1 MIFSLDV
8 LRARK
13 GDCLMLHFG
22 AEDDP
27 HLILI
32 DGGPSDVYGPFLKPR
47 LQQVHRS
54 RELDERDPLPVDV
67 VMVSHVDDDHI
78 KGILD
83 LTKEQRGN
91 NPDLRLDVTSL
102 WHNSFD
108 DLLKTKP
115 SELVAGFGT
124 ASVEA
129 SAEGEEGIDSG
140 SVLASFGKSMQR
152 DEAEI
157 EDEDMHQT
165 IEVLSSIP
173 QGRTLRDDAKA
184 LGWKPNHKFKGKL
197 ILSAEAAK
205 PVALGDLKMT
215 VVGPMQPELL
225 ALQGEHDKWLRAQKE
240 KKKKS
245 SEAALA
251 AFTDESIPNLSSI
264 VVLAELGGKSML
276 LTGDARGDKILKG
289 MELAGLLKAG
299 GQKHV
304 DVLKVPHH
312 GSDNN
317 METIF
322 FKRVPADHYV
332 FSGDGEHGNPERKT
346 LQMLLDARGAEADY
360 TIHLT
365 YPVAE
370 IDEGRKKDWEKE
382 QAKEKARK
390 KKNPA
395 SKKPVR
401 EDWSAEQ
408 HSLAALFQKNPK
420 MAAKVVIV
428 AKDKPHLIDLLKPL
442 SLDAD

>member
-1 MIFSLDV
+1 MFFSLDV

-22 AEDDP
+22 PEQDL

-32 DGGPSDVYGPFLKPR
+32 DGGPSDVYKPFLKPR
-47 LQQVHRS
+47 LQKIHQA
-54 RELDERDPLPVDV
+54 RELDEHAALPVDV

-83 LTKEQRGN
+83 LTREQRGN
-91 NPDLRLDVTSL
+91 SPDMRLDVTSL

-115 SELVAGFGT
+115 DELVAGFGT
-124 ASVEA
+124 ASVA
-129 SAEGEEGIDSG
+129 AAVEGEAGIDSG
-140 SVLASFGKSMQR
+140 SVLASFGNQMRGDDS
-152 DEAEI
+152 EI

-165 IEVLSSIP
+165 VEVLSSIP

-197 ILSAEAAK
+197 ILAAKAAK
-205 PVALGDLKMT
+205 PVMLGDLKVT
-215 VVGPMQPELL
+215 VVGPMQQQLL
-225 ALQGEHDKWLRAQKE
+225 ALQKQHDKWLRAQKE

-245 SEAALA
+245 PEAALA
-251 AFTDESIPNLSSI
+251 AFEDESIPNLSSI

-276 LTGDARGDKILKG
+276 LTGDARGDKILEG

-299 GQKHV
+299 GKKHV
-304 DVLKVPHH
+304 DLLKVPHH

-332 FSGDGEHGNPERKT
+332 FSGDGEHGNPERAT
-346 LQMLLDARGAEADY
+346 LQMLLDARGADAGY

-370 IDEGRKKDWEKE
+370 IDAGRKADWEKE

-401 EDWSAEQ
+401 DDWSAEK
-408 HSLAALFQKNPK
+408 HSLTAFFKNNPK
-420 MAAKVVIV
+420 MAKKLLIV
-428 AKDKPHLIDLLKPL
+428 EKSKPHLIDLLKPL
-442 SLDAD
+442 KL

>member
-1 MIFSLDV
+1 MIFTLDV

-22 AEDDP
+22 SRQDP

-47 LQQVHRS
+47 LQQIHQARDIEE
-54 RELDERDPLPVDV
+54 REPLPVDV

-83 LTKEQRGN
+83 LTREQRSN
-91 NPDLRLDVTSL
+91 IPDIRLGVTSL

-108 DLLKTKP
+108 DLLKTRP
-115 SELVAGFGT
+115 DELVAGFGT
-124 ASVEA
+124 ASVSA
-129 SAEGEEGIDSG
+129 NAEGEAGIDSG
-140 SVLASFGKSMQR
+140 SVLASFGRNMQIN
-152 DEAEI
+152 DEEI
-157 EDEDMHQT
+157 DDEDMHQT
-165 IEVLSSIP
+165 VEVLSSIP

-184 LGWKPNHKFKGKL
+184 LDWKPNHKFKGKL
-197 ILSAEAAK
+197 ILATEAAR
-205 PVALGDLKMT
+205 PVTLGELKVT

-225 ALQGEHDKWLRAQKE
+225 ALQEEHDKWLLAQKE

-245 SEAALA
+245 PEAALA
-251 AFTDESIPNLSSI
+251 AFTDKSIPNLSSI
-264 VVLAELGGKSML
+264 VVLAEMGGKSML
-276 LTGDARGDKILKG
+276 LTGDARGDKILEG

-299 GQKHV
+299 GERHV
-304 DVLKVPHH
+304 DLLKVPHH

-317 METIF
+317 METVF
-322 FKRVPADHYV
+322 FKRLPADHYV
-332 FSGDGEHGNPERKT
+332 FSGDGEHGNPERAT
-346 LQMLLDARGAEADY
+346 LQMLLDARGDAAY

-370 IDEGRKKDWEKE
+370 IDAGRKADWEKE

-395 SKKPVR
+395 SKKELR
-401 EDWSAEQ
+401 EDWSVEK
-408 HSLAALFQKNPK
+408 HSLTAFFRNNPK
-420 MAAKVVIV
+420 MAAKLSVVE
-428 AKDKPHLIDLLKPL
+428 AKKPHLIDLLDPL
-442 SLDAD
+442 NLGGG

>member
-1 MIFSLDV
+1 MFFSLDV

-22 AEDDP
+22 SEQDP

-32 DGGPSDVYGPFLKPR
+32 DGGPSDVYEPFLKPR
-47 LQQVHRS
+47 LQKIH
-54 RELDERDPLPVDV
+54 ETRDLGEEALPVDV

-83 LTKEQRGN
+83 LTREQRTN
-91 NPDLRLDVTSL
+91 SPDVRLAVTSL

-115 SELVAGFGT
+115 DQLVAGFGV

-129 SAEGEEGIDSG
+129 TAAGGEAGLDSG
-140 SVLASFGKSMQR
+140 SVLASIGQSMLR
-152 DEAEI
+152 DETAI
-157 EDEDMHQT
+157 ENEDMHQT
-165 IEVLSSIP
+165 VEVLSSIP

-197 ILSAEAAK
+197 ILAAETAK
-205 PVALGDLKMT
+205 PVTLGDLTIT

-225 ALQGEHDKWLRAQKE
+225 ALQEEHDKWLRAQKE

-245 SEAALA
+245 PEAALA
-251 AFTDESIPNLSSI
+251 AFVDESIPNLSSI
-264 VVLAELGGKSML
+264 VVLAELGGKTML
-276 LTGDARGDKILKG
+276 LTGDARGDKILEG
-289 MELAGLLKAG
+289 MEQAGLLKAG
-299 GQKHV
+299 GKKHV
-304 DVLKVPHH
+304 DLLKVPHH

-322 FKRVPADHYV
+322 FNRLPADHYV
-332 FSGDGEHGNPERKT
+332 FSGDGEHGNPERAT
-346 LQMLLDARGAEADY
+346 LEMLLQARGADADY

-365 YPVAE
+365 YPVEE
-370 IDEGRKKDWEKE
+370 IDIARQADWEKE

-401 EDWSAEQ
+401 ENWSPAK
-408 HSLAALFQKNPK
+408 HSLAALFKNNPK
-420 MAAKVVIV
+420 LAGKVVIV
-428 AKDKPHLIDLLKPL
+428 DPDKPHLIDLLKPL
-442 SLDAD
+442 DL

>member
-1 MIFSLDV
+1 MFFSMDV

-22 AEDDP
+22 SEQDP

-32 DGGPSDVYGPFLKPR
+32 DGGPSDVYQPFLKPR
-47 LQQVHRS
+47 LQKIHETRD
-54 RELDERDPLPVDV
+54 LDEQEPLAVDV

-83 LTKEQRGN
+83 LTKEQRTKS
-91 NPDLRLDVTSL
+91 PDVRLDVTSL

-115 SELVAGFGT
+115 AELVAGFGT
-124 ASVEA
+124 ASVAETAAQGEA
-129 SAEGEEGIDSG
+129 GIDSG
-140 SVLASFGKSMQR
+140 SVLASFGAAMR
-152 DEAEI
+152 ADDTEI

-197 ILSAEAAK
+197 ILAAKAAK
-205 PVALGDLKMT
+205 PVTLGDLNVT
-215 VVGPMQPELL
+215 VVGPMQPELE
-225 ALQGEHDKWLRAQKE
+225 ALQEQHDEWLRAQKE

-245 SEAALA
+245 PEAALA
-251 AFTDESIPNLSSI
+251 AFVDESVPNLSSI

-276 LTGDARGDKILKG
+276 LTGDARGDKILEG
-289 MELAGLLKAG
+289 MELAGLLEAG

-304 DVLKVPHH
+304 DLLKVPHH

-332 FSGDGEHGNPERKT
+332 FSGDGEHGNPERAT
-346 LQMLLDARGAEADY
+346 LQMLLDARGADAGY

-365 YPVAE
+365 YPLAE
-370 IDEGRKKDWEKE
+370 IDAGRKADWEKE

-395 SKKPVR
+395 SKKEVR
-401 EDWSAEQ
+401 PDWSPEKHGLVA
-408 HSLAALFQKNPK
+408 FFKNNPE
-420 MAAKVVIV
+420 MAAKLSIV
-428 AKDKPHLIDLLKPL
+428 DENKPHLINLLTPL
-442 SLDAD
+442 RL

>member
-1 MIFSLDV
+1 MFFSLDV

-22 AEDDP
+22 SAQDP

-32 DGGPSDVYGPFLKPR
+32 DGGPSDVYKPFLKPR
-47 LQQVHRS
+47 LLKVHETRG
-54 RELDERDPLPVDV
+54 LDEQEPLPVDV

-83 LTKEQRGN
+83 LTKEQRAKS
-91 NPDLRLDVTSL
+91 PDVRLDVTSL

-115 SELVAGFGT
+115 DELVAGFGT
-124 ASVEA
+124 ASV
-129 SAEGEEGIDSG
+129 SAEGEGGIDSG
-140 SVLASFGKSMQR
+140 SVLASFGDSMLR
-152 DEAEI
+152 DDAEI

-165 IEVLSSIP
+165 VEVLSSIP

-184 LGWKPNHKFKGKL
+184 LGWKPNNKFKGKL
-197 ILSAEAAK
+197 ILSAKDTK
-205 PVALGDLKMT
+205 PVTLGDLKLT
-215 VVGPMQPELL
+215 VVGPMQEQLL
-225 ALQGEHDKWLRAQKE
+225 ALQEQHDEWLRAQKE

-245 SEAALA
+245 PEAALA
-251 AFTDESIPNLSSI
+251 AFSDESIPNLSSI

-276 LTGDARGDKILKG
+276 LTGDARGDKILEG
-289 MELAGLLKAG
+289 MELAGLLEKG
-299 GQKHV
+299 GNKHV
-304 DVLKVPHH
+304 DLLKVPHH

-317 METIF
+317 MEPIF

-332 FSGDGEHGNPERKT
+332 FSGDGEHGNPERAT
-346 LQMLLDARGAEADY
+346 LQMLLDARGADADY

-365 YPVAE
+365 YPLAE
-370 IDEGRKKDWEKE
+370 IDEGRKADWEKE

-395 SKKPVR
+395 SKKGVR
-401 EDWSAEQ
+401 EDWSPETHGLVA
-408 HSLAALFQKNPK
+408 FFGKNPK
-420 MAAKVVIV
+420 MAKKLSIIV
-428 AKDKPHLIDLLKPL
+428 EENKPHLIDLLEPL
-442 SLDAD
+442 KLKG

>member
-1 MIFSLDV
+1 MFFSLDV

-22 AEDDP
+22 SEQDP

-32 DGGPSDVYGPFLKPR
+32 DGGPSDVYEPFLKPR
-47 LQQVHRS
+47 LQKIH
-54 RELDERDPLPVDV
+54 ETRDLGEEALPVDV

-83 LTKEQRGN
+83 LTREQRTN
-91 NPDLRLDVTSL
+91 SPDVRLAVTSL

-108 DLLKTKP
+108 DLLKTNP
-115 SELVAGFGT
+115 HELVAGFGT
-124 ASVEA
+124 ASVETTVA
-129 SAEGEEGIDSG
+129 AGEAGIDSG
-140 SVLASFGKSMQR
+140 SVLASFGKSMLR
-152 DEAEI
+152 DDAAI
-157 EDEDMHQT
+157 ENEDMHQT
-165 IEVLSSIP
+165 VEVLSSIP

-197 ILSAEAAK
+197 ILAAETAK
-205 PVALGDLKMT
+205 PVTLGDLTIT

-225 ALQGEHDKWLRAQKE
+225 ALQEEHDKWLRAQKE

-245 SEAALA
+245 PEAALA
-251 AFTDESIPNLSSI
+251 AFVDESIPNLSSI
-264 VVLAELGGKSML
+264 VVLAELGGKTML
-276 LTGDARGDKILKG
+276 LTGDARGDKILEG
-289 MELAGLLKAG
+289 MEQAGLLKAG
-299 GQKHV
+299 GKKHV
-304 DVLKVPHH
+304 DLLKVPHH

-322 FKRVPADHYV
+322 FNRLPADHYV
-332 FSGDGEHGNPERKT
+332 FSGDGEHGNPERAT
-346 LQMLLDARGAEADY
+346 LEMLLQARGADADY

-365 YPVAE
+365 YPVEE
-370 IDEGRKKDWEKE
+370 IDIARQADWEKE

-401 EDWSAEQ
+401 ENWSPAK
-408 HSLAALFQKNPK
+408 HSLGALFKNNPK
-420 MAAKVVIV
+420 LAGKVVIV
-428 AKDKPHLIDLLKPL
+428 DPDKPHLIDLLEPL
-442 SLDAD
+442 DL

>member
-1 MIFSLDV
+1 MFFSLDV

-22 AEDDP
+22 SEQDP
-27 HLILI
+27 HLVLI

-47 LQQVHRS
+47 LQQIHDKRGL
-54 RELDERDPLPVDV
+54 EEQEALPVDV

-78 KGILD
+78 KGILE
-83 LTKEQRGN
+83 LTKEQRTN
-91 NPDLRLDVTSL
+91 SPDIRLEVTSL

-115 SELVAGFGT
+115 DELVAGFGA
-124 ASVEA
+124 ASV
-129 SAEGEEGIDSG
+129 SAAAGEVGIDSG
-140 SVLASFGKSMQR
+140 DVLASFGARMRKDDDAG
-152 DEAEI
+152 DETT
-157 EDEDMHQT
+157 HQT

-184 LGWKPNHKFKGKL
+184 LGWKPNHKFKGRL
-197 ILSAEAAK
+197 ILATEAAK
-205 PVALGDLKMT
+205 SVRLGDLKVT
-215 VVGPMQPELL
+215 VVGPMQPQLL
-225 ALQGEHDKWLRAQKE
+225 ALQEEHDKWLRAQKE

-245 SEAALA
+245 PEAALA
-251 AFTDESIPNLSSI
+251 AFEDDSIPNLSSV

-276 LTGDARGDKILKG
+276 LTGDARGDKILEG
-289 MELAGLLKAG
+289 MELAGLIEKG
-299 GQKHV
+299 GERHV
-304 DVLKVPHH
+304 DLLKVPHH

-346 LQMLLDARGAEADY
+346 LQMLLDARGAGAAY

-365 YPVAE
+365 YPVAH
-370 IDEGRKKDWEKE
+370 IDAGRKADWEKE

-390 KKNPA
+390 KKNPT

-401 EDWSAEQ
+401 EDWSPEK
-408 HSLAALFQKNPK
+408 HSLTAFFQNNPK
-420 MAAKVVIV
+420 MAAKLAIV
-428 AKDKPHLIDLLKPL
+428 DKEKPHLIDLLKPL
-442 SLDAD
+442 KLEVD